1 MYSKKGLHVD
11 NFNRFNLKE
20 LEEKFE
26 EFSLTLRKKS
36 YKDRKIIHVG
46 LVNQLINF
54 FKLEYPNL
62 NRLPLKDLLSFL
74 IEVDIKNKDLYHTEN
89 ETNKKPKFSRKKKA
103 DTLIVAGLEILVE
116 NGYNEKDAIFKA
128 KTIIKPKNDIYFY
141 KLLNLYRSNLVNPN
155 IKKLLKELKNEAK
168 KRANI
173 EDAATIYFEK
183 ASENIK

>member
-1 MYSKKGLHVD
+1 M
-11 NFNRFNLKE
+11 
-20 LEEKFE
+20 
-26 EFSLTLRKKS
+26 
-36 YKDRKIIHVG
+36 
-46 LVNQLINF
+46 
-54 FKLEYPNL
+54 
-62 NRLPLKDLLSFL
+62 
-74 IEVDIKNKDLYHTEN
+74 DIKNKDLLIEN

-183 ASENIK
+183 RLKI